1 MTAEDIKKKRDKDM
15 AKKKKKK
22 SFQEKLDDLMSA
34 ITFAEAGEHET
45 AREML
50 GTGSKV
56 LLATKA
62 HSKNSNAFKYAIN
75 VCKRMGAQLDIL
87 YISSVKMLEPSIVG
101 LLSIL
106 EKEGI
111 RWRLIQKEGCMKNQI
126 IDHTEKNSGI
136 MFVVTESSEH
146 LDIGC
151 KKSSKTLNE
160 DWENLKCPLVVVS
173 PAEQI

>member
-1 MTAEDIKKKRDKDM
+1 MTAEVINKKEDNGM
-15 AKKKKKK
+15 GKKEK
-22 SFQEKLDDLMSA
+22 SFQEMLDDLMSA

-62 HSKNSNAFKYAIN
+62 NSQSSNAFKYAIN
-75 VCKRMGAQLDIL
+75 VCKRMSAQLDIL

-101 LLSIL
+101 LLAML
-106 EKEGI
+106 NDEGI
-111 RWRLIQKEGCMKNQI
+111 KWRFIQKEGCMKNQI
-126 IDHTEKNSGI
+126 IDHTEQNSGI

-146 LDIGC
+146 LNIGC
-151 KKSSKTLNE
+151 KESSRDLSE
-160 DWENLKCPLVVVS
+160 EWENLKCPLVVVS
-173 PAEQI
+173 SAEQA

>member
-1 MTAEDIKKKRDKDM
+1 MVTKKNR
-15 AKKKKKK
+15 KKK
-22 SFQEKLDDLMSA
+22 SFQEMLDDLMSA
-34 ITFAEAGEHET
+34 ITFAEAGEHEI

-62 HSKNSNAFKYAIN
+62 KSKNGNAFKYAIN

-87 YISSVKMLEPSIVG
+87 YISSVTMLEPSITGV
-101 LLSIL
+101 LSIL
-106 EKEGI
+106 DKEGI
-111 RWRLIQKEGCMKNQI
+111 RWRLIQKKGCMKTHI
-126 IDHTEKNSGI
+126 IEHTENNSGI

-151 KKSSKTLNE
+151 KNSNKALNE
-160 DWENLKCPLVVVS
+160 NWENLKCPLVVVS